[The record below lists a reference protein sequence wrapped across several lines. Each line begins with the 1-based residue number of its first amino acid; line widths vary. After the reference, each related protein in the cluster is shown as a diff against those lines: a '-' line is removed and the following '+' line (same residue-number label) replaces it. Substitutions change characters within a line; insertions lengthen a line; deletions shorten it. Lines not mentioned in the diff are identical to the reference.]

1 MTWSKRVVTEN
12 EDIVCGIGLCD
23 TIVGNG
29 GFLVLWGT
37 LLYNDV
43 LLLFFLLEEEL
54 VTHSLGINE
63 IRVKSP
69 LLWQGR
75 ASFVRR

>member
-1 MTWSKRVVTEN
+1 MKTLFV
-12 EDIVCGIGLCD
+12 GLGCD

-29 GFLVLWGT
+29 GFLVLRGS

-43 LLLFFLLEEEL
+43 LLLFFFLEERL
-54 VTHSLGINE
+54 ITHSMGINE

-75 ASFVRR
+75 SSF

>member
-29 GFLVLWGT
+29 GFLVLWGS

-43 LLLFFLLEEEL
+43 LLLFFLAGGGARYTLA
-54 VTHSLGINE
+54 GD
-63 IRVKSP
+63 
-69 LLWQGR
+69 
-75 ASFVRR
+75 